1 MKKTLIALIIL
12 TLSFGVVGCTSDKE
26 ETTSNSNEVVTQE
39 ESKENDKR
47 SDDEMYELYESKL
60 EDMEKLF
67 KENNI
72 DFKEVKSNKN
82 TKYDGYK
89 TISYENSETDTVGE
103 FVIATYGIS
112 FDKDSSIRYITS
124 RMSLNVNDD
133 EMKTKEFKLEET
145 EFYKLKNILI
155 PEVNNTDEIN
165 SKVNEAYKNLTASK
179 GIDFENENIEERILL
194 GENTLVYTII
204 INP

>member
-1 MKKTLIALIIL
+1 MRKTLIALIIL
-12 TLSFGVVGCTSDKE
+12 TLSLGVVGCTSDKE

-133 EMKTKEFKLEET
+133 EMKTKEFKFEDT

-155 PEVNNTDEIN
+155 SEVNNIDEIN
-165 SKVNEAYKNLTASK
+165 RKLNEAYKNLTSSK
-179 GIDFENENIEERILL
+179 GIDFENENIKERILL

>member
-12 TLSFGVVGCTSDKE
+12 TLSLGVVGCTSDKE
-26 ETTSNSNEVVTQE
+26 ETTTNNNEVVTQE

-47 SDDEMYELYESKL
+47 SDDEMYELYEFKL
-60 EDMEKLF
+60 EDMEKLL

-89 TISYENSETDTVGE
+89 TISYENSDTDTVGE
-103 FVIATYGIS
+103 FAIATYGIS
-112 FDKDSSIRYITS
+112 FDKDSNIRYITG
-124 RMSLNVNDD
+124 RLSLNVNDE
-133 EMKTKEFKLEET
+133 EMKTKEFKFEDT
-145 EFYKLKNILI
+145 ELYKFKNILI
-155 PEVNNTDEIN
+155 PEVNNIDEIN
-165 SKVNEAYKNLTASK
+165 KKITEGYKNLTSSK

-194 GENTLVYTII
+194 GENRLVYTII